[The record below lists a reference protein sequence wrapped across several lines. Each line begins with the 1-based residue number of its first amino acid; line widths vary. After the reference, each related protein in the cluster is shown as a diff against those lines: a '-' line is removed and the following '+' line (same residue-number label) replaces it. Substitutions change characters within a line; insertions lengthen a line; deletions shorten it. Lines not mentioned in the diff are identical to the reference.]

1 MSVLKDIE
9 KELARVKRQKE
20 KTTGEDLAFLKGYEL
35 ACVEIKCLIERSK
48 GEQYENN

>member
-20 KTTGEDLAFLKGYEL
+20 KTTGEDLAFFFFFEL
-35 ACVEIKCLIERSK
+35 ACVEIKCLIESSK
-48 GEQYENN
+48 GE

>member
-20 KTTGEDLAFLKGYEL
+20 KATGEDLAFLRGYEL
-35 ACVEIKCLIERSK
+35 ACVEIKCLIESNK
-48 GEQYENN
+48 GE